1 MRIPKGWVPV
11 LSGEIIDELLKKEM
25 IELKVSREQAVT
37 VLEELILYELMAE
50 DRINQE
56 VREMLKQFD
65 SEIEKGRL
73 DYRKLFDLTKKKL
86 VKERNIIL

>member
-1 MRIPKGWVPV
+1 M
-11 LSGEIIDELLKKEM
+11 SGEIIEELLKKEM
-25 IELKVSREQAVT
+25 VELKVSREQAAA

-86 VKERNIIL
+86 VKERNIVL